1 MGTEAA
7 RLLKGSFVGRN
18 YSHSKNTGWT
28 GWTGQV
34 EGRVHACYRDECR
47 LDFLIRSAPIPKEWV
62 LI

>member
-7 RLLKGSFVGRN
+7 NLLKGSFVGRN
-18 YSHSKNTGWT
+18 YSHSKKTGNK
-28 GWTGQV
+28 V
-34 EGRVHACYRDECR
+34 EGCVPALHACYRDECR